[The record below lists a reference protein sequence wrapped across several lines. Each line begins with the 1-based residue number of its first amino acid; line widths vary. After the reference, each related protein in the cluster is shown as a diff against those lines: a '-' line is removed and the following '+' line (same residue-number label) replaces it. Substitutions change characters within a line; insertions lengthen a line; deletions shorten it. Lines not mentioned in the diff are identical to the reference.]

1 MIFLLKVLV
10 SAFIIAFVSYLS
22 SKKPILAGFL
32 ISIPLTSMIAL
43 AFSYLEHKDYEK
55 TIIFAK
61 SIFIGVPASLLFFI
75 PFFFSRELNLGFL
88 TTFLMGIVF
97 LLIGYI
103 IHKTV
108 GNYF

>member
-1 MIFLLKVLV
+1 MIFLLKVMV

-43 AFSYLEHKDYEK
+43 TFSYLEHRDYEK
-55 TIIFAK
+55 TLIFAK

-75 PFFFSRELNLGFL
+75 PFFFSKELNLGFF
-88 TTFLMGIVF
+88 TTFLMGVIF
-97 LLIGYI
+97 LLVGY
-103 IHKTV
+103 TSD
-108 GNYF
+108 